1 MGQEMET
8 NMRTRKRRLAAFVI
22 LATVVVAVVAG
33 FTLGPKQGSA
43 GDIYLGMDTPLTG
56 PTSFVGQGDREAVDA
71 LVNYWN
77 SHKGIRGRTL
87 HVDVLDNASNPSQA
101 VQNVQKFVSDPKY
114 VGIIGSGN
122 AAAAA
127 ATAPL
132 ATNGKI
138 PFIATSPPLV
148 LVAPPRDYVYIGAP
162 TSRLFA
168 YNEAAYLRKAGIR
181 RVAIIADN
189 GGFGREASAQA
200 ASLGK
205 TYGYEVTDTTIF
217 SPATTDFTSE
227 LTKVKNSDAQ
237 ALWVITA
244 QAGGITIVKQAK
256 QLNLPQRLILTGASL
271 SPQFL
276 QGACPEMNGAV
287 INGTIGAVWQQL
299 PKSHPVRKQAAFLQS
314 LVKHQISTFNLD
326 AATAMYAFKTAM
338 ERGGFTREAINNAM
352 QTKLGGVA
360 TPQGK
365 LRYSEKNHSAV
376 TLESMFVGQF
386 ANCQPKAISGAAFA
400 KKK

>member
-1 MGQEMET
+1 MET
-8 NMRTRKRRLAAFVI
+8 NMRRRKGRASALIIVAF
-22 LATVVVAVVAG
+22 VVVALLAG
-33 FTLGPKQGSA
+33 FAAAPKQRTA
-43 GDIYLGMDTPLTG
+43 GDVYLGMDSPLTG
-56 PTSFVGQGDREAVDA
+56 PTSFVGQGDREAVEA
-71 LVNYWN
+71 LVTYWN

-101 VQNVQKFVSDPKY
+101 VQNVQKFASDSKY

-132 ATNGKI
+132 ATNAKI

-189 GGFGREASAQA
+189 GGFGREASGQA
-200 ASLGK
+200 AALAK
-205 TYGYEVTDTTIF
+205 PYGYEVTDTTIF
-217 SPATTDFTSE
+217 SPATSDFTSE
-227 LTKVKNSDAQ
+227 LTKVKNSNAQ

-256 QLNLPQRLILTGASL
+256 QLNLPQKLILTGASL

-276 QGACPEMNGAV
+276 QGACPEMNGAI

-299 PKSHPVRKQAAFLQS
+299 RKDHPVRKQAAFLQG
-314 LVKHQISTFNLD
+314 LLKHQVSTFNLD
-326 AATAMYAFKTAM
+326 ASTAMYAFKTAM
-338 ERGGFTREAINNAM
+338 ERGGFTREAINTAM

-365 LRYSEKNHSAV
+365 LRYSQKNHSAV
-376 TLESMFVGQF
+376 TLESMFLAQF
-386 ANCQPKAISGAAFA
+386 SNCQPKVISGAAFT